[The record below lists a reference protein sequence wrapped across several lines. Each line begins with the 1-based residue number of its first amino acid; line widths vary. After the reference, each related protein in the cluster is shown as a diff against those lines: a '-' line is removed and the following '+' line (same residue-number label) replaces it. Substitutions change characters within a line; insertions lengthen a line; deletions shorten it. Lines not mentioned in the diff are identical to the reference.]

1 MTTIIARNPRAVVL
15 TLIAAGLLLGLIAGN
30 AFLSSRQ
37 ASADGH
43 SSGLENVV
51 VDDQIVDHE
60 LGKGTSTET
69 VRIWGSGFAPGQE
82 VILLVNDGPGTPSDI
97 ANFGRGGGVSNA
109 NDVGAMVAND
119 QGAWTGVW
127 TLGRFTRQR
136 SGIGPGDGDVERM
149 RSLSVVDPGSFDV
162 VASAP
167 LAFCRV
173 TDRANEVA
181 AGVAAAEAVVEER
194 QAAVDALTASIE
206 ERQAAVEAMQA
217 ALTEFRANAVPA
229 LPERPVNV
237 TDAAWALATQFYG
250 GLKSAESAQIAEM
263 EAGIAEAQAGLTSA
277 QADLAAATESLESAM
292 ADVETAKAA
301 SPETP
306 VPSHCPA

>member
-1 MTTIIARNPRAVVL
+1 MTSIIARNPRAVVL

-30 AFLSSRQ
+30 ALLSSRQ

-43 SSGLENVV
+43 LSGLENVV
-51 VDDQIVDHE
+51 VGSQVVDHE
-60 LGKGTSTET
+60 LGRRTSAET

-97 ANFGRGGGVSNA
+97 TNYVSNKSA
-109 NDVGAMVAND
+109 DNTLVAND
-119 QGAWTGVW
+119 QGAWTAVW

-149 RSLSVVDPGSFDV
+149 RALSAIDPGTFDV
-162 VASAP
+162 VASTP

-194 QAAVDALTASIE
+194 QAAVDALAASIE
-206 ERQAAVEAMQA
+206 EQEASIETMQA
-217 ALTEFRANAVPA
+217 ALTEYRANVVPP

-237 TDAAWALATQFYG
+237 TDAAWGLATQFYAG
-250 GLKSAESAQIAEM
+250 VKAAEDAQIAEM
-263 EAGIAEAQAGLTSA
+263 EAGIADAQASLVSS
-277 QADLAAATESLESAM
+277 QSDLEAATAALESAT

-306 VPSHCPA
+306 TPAHCPA

>member
-30 AFLSSRQ
+30 ALLSSRQ

-43 SSGLENVV
+43 LSGLENVV
-51 VDDQIVDHE
+51 VGSQVVDHE
-60 LGKGTSTET
+60 LGRRTSAET

-97 ANFGRGGGVSNA
+97 TNYVSNKSA
-109 NDVGAMVAND
+109 DNTLVAND
-119 QGAWTGVW
+119 QGAWTAVW

-149 RSLSVVDPGSFDV
+149 RALSAIDPGTFDV
-162 VASAP
+162 VASTP

-173 TDRANEVA
+173 TDRAGEVA

-206 ERQAAVEAMQA
+206 EQEASIETMQA
-217 ALTEFRANAVPA
+217 ALTEYRANVVPP

-237 TDAAWALATQFYG
+237 TDAAWGLATQFYAG
-250 GLKSAESAQIAEM
+250 VKAAEDAQIAEM
-263 EAGIAEAQAGLTSA
+263 EAGIADAQASLASS
-277 QADLAAATESLESAM
+277 QSDLEAATAALESAM

-306 VPSHCPA
+306 TPAHCPA